1 VGDAEKAEKSLER
14 RRIAEPLDEGRGSV
28 GGGRGGMNKGSVG
41 VVAMRGPV
49 RWRKRLRHR
58 P

>member
-1 VGDAEKAEKSLER
+1 MEAEHAEKSLER
-14 RRIAEPLDEGRGSV
+14 RRIADPLDEGRGSV

-41 VVAMRGPV
+41 VEAMRGPV